1 MYVVSPHHHG
11 IDIHCRSFR
20 SRILCL
26 PLVASQPWYS
36 RRCST
41 YTLFRDATWC
51 CSLLCEELQIDNL
64 YDNTLSKERKERKAL
79 KTAQVLASLY
89 KFNLLVYTTL
99 PTSKASLIHVV
110 GCSGF
115 HGIIEPQYIIRIK
128 ISLCSIEFQP
138 CHVMCHI
145 RVIDATLFLA
155 AVYF

>member
-1 MYVVSPHHHG
+1 MSFRLIIMASTFIVGRSGQEFCAFLSSRLSHG
-11 IDIHCRSFR
+11 ILGDAPH
-20 SRILCL
+20 ILFL
-26 PLVASQPWYS
+26 EMRHDAA
-36 RRCST
+36 RC
-41 YTLFRDATWC
+41 
-51 CSLLCEELQIDNL
+51 CEELQIYNL

-99 PTSKASLIHVV
+99 PTSKASLIHNIV
-110 GCSGF
+110 GCWGF

-145 RVIDATLFLA
+145 RVIDATLFLT